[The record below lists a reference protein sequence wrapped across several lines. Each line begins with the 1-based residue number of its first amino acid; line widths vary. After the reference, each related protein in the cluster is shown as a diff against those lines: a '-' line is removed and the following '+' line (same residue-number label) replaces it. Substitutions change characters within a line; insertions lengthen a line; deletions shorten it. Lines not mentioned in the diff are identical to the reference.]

1 MQEHDHW
8 QMPDWWCRKERP
20 TSDETYF
27 ENMCRVIF
35 QEGLNWRVI
44 DGKWPTTR
52 KAFADFNTNK
62 IASFTDNDVECLMKN
77 EGIVRNRS
85 KIVAIIY
92 NAQGF
97 KALKERYGSFQKYL
111 DSLDKS
117 NNYDLVVK
125 DITGKF
131 KHLGAPSA
139 SLFLYT
145 VGEKIEPWYTLASIF
160 LFLTTFLSS
169 SSSLSW

>member
-1 MQEHDHW
+1 
-8 QMPDWWCRKERP
+8 MPDWWCRGKRP
-20 TSDETYF
+20 ENDETYF

-44 DGKWPTTR
+44 DSKWPTTR
-52 KAFADFNTNK
+52 KAFANFNINK
-62 IASFTDNDVECLMKN
+62 IACFTPSDVECLMKD

-85 KIVAIIY
+85 KIEAIVY

-97 KALKERYGSFQKYL
+97 KSIKQQCGSFQQYL

-117 NNYDLVVK
+117 HNYSVAVK
-125 DITGKF
+125 DLTGKF
-131 KHLGAPSA
+131 KHLGEASA

-145 VGEKIEPWYTLASIF
+145 VGEKIDPW
-160 LFLTTFLSS
+160 
-169 SSSLSW
+169 